1 MHLIPCKRLNLIIQL
16 KATERYV
23 FELLVIMRNE
33 FIQRT
38 FAFGRV
44 TIYTEEI
51 CKSVSF
57 VNFVMKYFAEY
68 ASNIFFLFKIINFH
82 AFNLETELIL
92 LQKYAEYIK
101 NSNFE

>member
-82 AFNLETELIL
+82 AFNFGNRINIVA
-92 LQKYAEYIK
+92 KICGIH
-101 NSNFE
+101 